1 MSENFVVGFLVS
13 FKNLNK
19 FLNTYKFTLNY
30 FSERFKNVCIINS
43 ENLTFYGQKDTN
55 RDKNIYFNKKIK
67 FINPQNTRDFNNFVK
82 KKKVIIINSIGWS
95 FNEYKVH
102 LTLNKENIQQIMISN
117 VGNINDHI
125 LPQSLSRRLNL
136 FFFKRFPYLLAL
148 IFYECKIFKKIS
160 IRFTSNYFQFKNFKK
175 NFFSITKNI
184 EIINSRNFDE
194 MVIGKK
200 KISSKYIVF
209 LDHSLNH
216 PEWIINRGFIKKSFQ
231 DEVYKIT
238 EKFLFQLYKFY
249 KKKII
254 VCIHPTT
261 EIKIIKKLLPKF
273 RVLKFK
279 TVDTIYNADI
289 VVFSDSSAIVD
300 AITLRKKIINIKDI
314 ITDSGKLN
322 FLHNYQNFN
331 FTSVSLANNLKLI
344 KKKLD
349 KSMGKSL
356 KKYKNYEKLFSN
368 SDGKKIGVH
377 KIVDYIQR
385 LK

>member
-1 MSENFVVGFLVS
+1 
-13 FKNLNK
+13 
-19 FLNTYKFTLNY
+19 
-30 FSERFKNVCIINS
+30 
-43 ENLTFYGQKDTN
+43 
-55 RDKNIYFNKKIK
+55 
-67 FINPQNTRDFNNFVK
+67 
-82 KKKVIIINSIGWS
+82 
-95 FNEYKVH
+95 
-102 LTLNKENIQQIMISN
+102 
-117 VGNINDHI
+117 
-125 LPQSLSRRLNL
+125 
-136 FFFKRFPYLLAL
+136 
-148 IFYECKIFKKIS
+148 
-160 IRFTSNYFQFKNFKK
+160 
-175 NFFSITKNI
+175 
-184 EIINSRNFDE
+184 